1 MVYRIKLI
9 SEEVEG
15 FLREYKIDSEATFL
29 DLNNIIL
36 KSCNYHDDVTS
47 FFICDDEWERREQIT
62 REDMGEGMYDSE
74 AYVMDSTPL
83 EDLIEGEGQKLEFIF
98 DPFGERSFYLKVQEE
113 LACDYLDEAE
123 VIREK
128 GTAPQQYNDIDT
140 DDLINALTAAKGQ
153 ATVED
158 VDDEVYDPYGIGGD
172 TFNADEFDAE
182 AFEIS
187 DEPLY

>member
-29 DLNNIIL
+29 DLNKIIL